1 MAFHLERPYLNNVG
15 NNKRKPSAKQ
25 QRAQQAHDKWLLEQG
40 VHPTQLEARQSNK
53 QPRKLTHV
61 TKPSMTGPQ
70 CNNGFAPAGAKR
82 SVFDTVWQRTYEDD
96 PEMAKREAVALRE
109 AEAKSKRV
117 APAYSKGAY
126 QYITSSES
134 LADIGK
140 KK

>member
-15 NNKRKPSAKQ
+15 NTKRKPSVTQ
-25 QRAQQAHDKWLLEQG
+25 QRAQQAHDEWLRSQG
-40 VHPTQLEARQSNK
+40 VHPSQLEARQPNK
-53 QPRKLTHV
+53 QPRKLAHV
-61 TKPSMTGPQ
+61 PKPSMTGPQ
-70 CNNGFAPAGAKR
+70 CNNGFAAAGAKR
-82 SVFDTVWQRTYEDD
+82 SVFDTAWQRTYEDD
-96 PEMAKREAVALRE
+96 PEMAVRETAALRE

-126 QYITSSES
+126 QYITPGEN